1 MAIFIAVVKRDGES
15 AYTASFPDF
24 PGLAVDGPTLDHLLA
39 RAREV
44 LALHV
49 ERLLE
54 ANRDIGVPTK
64 ADEIEQHGTLFVAA
78 VDIPDNLKTEHVNLE
93 IPALALARID
103 AMAGR
108 YGLTRS
114 ALFVQAADHWAMQDG
129 IPRDRRSVIS
139 DGPTLFDF
147 VSPLELKVEAATK
160 TYPSLQAEPDQSAR
174 EAQVA
179 EAEVSMGDIAAELER
194 LIGESS
200 PTKPARATERQST
213 RDKGE

>member
-1 MAIFIAVVKRDGES
+1 
-15 AYTASFPDF
+15 
-24 PGLAVDGPTLDHLLA
+24 
-39 RAREV
+39 
-44 LALHV
+44 
-49 ERLLE
+49 
-54 ANRDIGVPTK
+54 
-64 ADEIEQHGTLFVAA
+64 
-78 VDIPDNLKTEHVNLE
+78 
-93 IPALALARID
+93 
-103 AMAGR
+103 
-108 YGLTRS
+108 
-114 ALFVQAADHWAMQDG
+114 MQDG

>member
-39 RAREV
+39 RVREV

-78 VDIPDNLKTEHVNLE
+78 VDIPDNLKTAHVDLE

-114 ALFVQAADHWAMQDG
+114 ALFCRSLGDAGWHSAGPAE
-129 IPRDRRSVIS
+129 RD
-139 DGPTLFDF
+139 
-147 VSPLELKVEAATK
+147 
-160 TYPSLQAEPDQSAR
+160 
-174 EAQVA
+174 
-179 EAEVSMGDIAAELER
+179 
-194 LIGESS
+194 IGWSH
-200 PTKPARATERQST
+200 TIRFRKPAGIEGRSSDEDLSVASSRT
-213 RDKGE
+213 